1 MQSKRLLLEL
11 IEYIDLFER
20 SVPDAHEMGMESF
33 LAFAHSL
40 HSSSVEPGPH
50 RHNPEHHPQGTEEV
64 DIARSLSLLH
74 RFSRSY
80 IKRALQC
87 SQYLQSE
94 EEYTY
99 LVCLMSG
106 IPLSKTE
113 LHQRNGLEKTSG
125 AEVLRR
131 LKKHG
136 LIIETPAEQDKRSI
150 LVSITPE
157 GRGELMKI
165 FPDLR
170 LAASVLSGPLD
181 ERQRS
186 TLHHLLTHL
195 TDTHARLIATLRDA
209 PLSDY
214 AASLQGAG
222 RG

>member
-1 MQSKRLLLEL
+1 MQSKHLLLEL
-11 IEYIDLFER
+11 IEYLDLFEA
-20 SVPDAHEMGMESF
+20 SVPDAHEMGMEGF

-40 HSSSVEPGPH
+40 HAASQEGAS
-50 RHNPEHHPQGTEEV
+50 RHNPHHHPHGTQEV

-80 IKRALQC
+80 IKRALQR
-87 SQYLQSE
+87 SQHLQSE

-106 IPLSKTE
+106 QPLTKTE

-131 LKKHG
+131 LRQHG

-150 LVSITPE
+150 LVSITPA
-157 GRGELMKI
+157 GKGELVKI
-165 FPDLR
+165 FPELR
-170 LAASVLSGPLD
+170 LAASVLSAPLG

-186 TLHHLLTHL
+186 TLHHLLTQL
-195 TDTHARLIATLRDA
+195 ADTHARLNATLRDA
-209 PLSDY
+209 PLSEY
-214 AASLQGAG
+214 ASAIEEEG
-222 RG
+222 RK

>member
-1 MQSKRLLLEL
+1 MQSKRLLMEL
-11 IEYIDLFER
+11 IEYLDLFENN
-20 SVPDAHEMGMESF
+20 VPDAHEMGMEGF

-40 HSSSVEPGPH
+40 HSSSLEGTN
-50 RHNPEHHPQGTEEV
+50 RHNPLHHPHGTQEV

-80 IKRALQC
+80 IKRALQK
-87 SQYLQSE
+87 SQFIQSE

-106 IPLSKTE
+106 QPLTKTE

-131 LKKHG
+131 LKRHG
-136 LIIETPAEQDKRSI
+136 LIIETPAQQDKRSV
-150 LVSITPE
+150 LVSITPQ
-157 GRGELMKI
+157 GRGELMKM

-170 LAASVLSGPLD
+170 LAASILSAPLG

-186 TLHHLLTHL
+186 TLHHLLMQL
-195 TDTHARLIATLRDA
+195 TDAHAHLVANLRDA

-214 AASLQGAG
+214 AQTIQEEYKK
-222 RG
+222 